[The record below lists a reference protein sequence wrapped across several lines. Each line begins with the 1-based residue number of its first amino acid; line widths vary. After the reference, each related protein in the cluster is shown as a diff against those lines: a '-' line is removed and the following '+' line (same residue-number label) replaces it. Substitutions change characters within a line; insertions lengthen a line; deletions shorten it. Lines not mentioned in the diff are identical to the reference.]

1 MKIRGTCK
9 RDGRDFMVEQ
19 VVETGGECPWDGE
32 PFNSDYAATLVD
44 ALERAE
50 MAGTAFE
57 DALTTIADLDPGFT
71 LHEASALDPIRAQ
84 LVRLQAR
91 LVRRG

>member
-1 MKIRGTCK
+1 MKIKGTCK

-19 VVETGGECPWDGE
+19 VVAAGGECPWDGE
-32 PFNSDYAATLVD
+32 PFNADYAATLVD

-50 MAGTAFE
+50 VAGS
-57 DALTTIADLDPGFT
+57 ALEEALGTIADLNPEFT
-71 LHEASALDPIRAQ
+71 LLSDSMIEPLRQQLARLDR
-84 LVRLQAR
+84 R